1 MTVKEACL
9 VPGLLQQ
16 ANPSTK
22 AKAISY
28 GVLKKFKKGDTIFI
42 DKEEVN
48 QIYFV
53 ITGYVSLFK
62 INKQH
67 DKKVIFIYGSGEA
80 LNEVILD
87 DLAASINCETLS
99 DTMVLSFYRH
109 HFLEMMEQDF
119 QFSKA
124 VNNSMTLKI
133 RRLYH
138 QLSNTSNSMHLD
150 KQIASKLWKLS
161 RDFGI
166 EDNSKFEIG
175 FDLSI
180 TYLADL
186 VGSKRETVSRVVK
199 QLADHKL
206 IAVSKNRF
214 IILDRDG
221 LHKYCTR

>member
-1 MTVKEACL
+1 MTLKEACL
-9 VPGLLQQ
+9 VPGLLQE
-16 ANPSTK
+16 ASPSTK
-22 AKAISY
+22 AKAMSY
-28 GVLKKFKKGDTIFI
+28 GVLKKYKKGEMIFR

-53 ITGYVSLFK
+53 ITGYVSLYK

-99 DTMVLSFYRH
+99 DTLVLSFYRH
-109 HFLEMMEQDF
+109 HFLEMMEQDY

-124 VNNSMTLKI
+124 VHNSMSLKI

-138 QLSNTSNSMHLD
+138 QLCNTSNSMHLD

-166 EDNSKFEIG
+166 EENGEIEIG

-199 QLADHKL
+199 QLADRKL
-206 IAVSKNRF
+206 IAVYKNRF
-214 IILDRDG
+214 IILDRVG
-221 LHKYCTR
+221 LHNYCTG